1 MGEAMSVASLI
12 REFHIAH
19 KTLAKLLGMNYQL
32 LQTNVPVFLPS
43 SGSIAD
49 NGALTL
55 TTALDTT
62 YANAYMYFPA
72 NAIAAGVAAGLYFV
86 QMSSTTAGTIYNNT
100 YTSGKQ
106 SIPSSPTAF
115 VTTGPGAYTQTT
127 ASDITL
133 LETTLP
139 GGAMGANGSLV
150 LYGHEVMSTS
160 GNTKTTKL
168 KIAGTEINAQ
178 GYGATLQSLTPRT
191 FRNKGVVN
199 RNISNATV
207 GFGTSGAVGA
217 THTTIDTSS
226 NQTILITARLAN
238 AADYLGFVG
247 AMIQIYP
254 SN

>member
-1 MGEAMSVASLI
+1 MGEAMSVSSLI
-12 REFHIAH
+12 REFHVAH

-43 SGSIAD
+43 SGSIGN
-49 NGALTL
+49 NGSLTL

-86 QMSSTTAGTIYNNT
+86 QMSSTTVGTIYNNT

-127 ASDITL
+127 GADINLILTTLPGSSLGSNGSLFVFPQEVVSSSANNKIFRLKLDSTTTNTHLGTTIGQSSSPMVVRNKGVQNRNVSNNATGFTTGGTGPVHTTLDTSSDITL
-133 LETTLP
+133 TLT
-139 GGAMGANGSLV
+139 AN
-150 LYGHEVMSTS
+150 
-160 GNTKTTKL
+160 
-168 KIAGTEINAQ
+168 
-178 GYGATLQSLTPRT
+178 
-191 FRNKGVVN
+191 
-199 RNISNATV
+199 
-207 GFGTSGAVGA
+207 
-217 THTTIDTSS
+217 
-226 NQTILITARLAN
+226 LAN
-238 AADYLGFVG
+238 ASDYAGFAGLLV
-247 AMIQIYP
+247 QINP